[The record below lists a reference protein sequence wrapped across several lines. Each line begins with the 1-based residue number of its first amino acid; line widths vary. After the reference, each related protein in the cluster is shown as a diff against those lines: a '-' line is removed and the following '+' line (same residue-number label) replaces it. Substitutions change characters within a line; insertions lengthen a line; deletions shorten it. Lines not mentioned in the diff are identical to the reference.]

1 MMTQA
6 ETQMRKGMLVYC
18 VLLLCK
24 DGKVY
29 SSEIIRELR
38 AAELIVV
45 EGTLYPLLNRL
56 ARDKLLG
63 YEWQESEQGP
73 PRKYYW
79 LTDEGHKLLDGLE
92 ATYNRLHKTISKL
105 ASHQPSPD
113 DLRSVSARPAAPT
126 DTLRTPGSNGYRSL
140 AVRSVETTGH
150 HRDEPNIR
158 PAKTNG
164 TPKKGKT

>member
-1 MMTQA
+1 MNDSAAEQSFTDQS

-24 DGKVY
+24 NGKVY
-29 SSEIIRELR
+29 TSDIIRQLR
-38 AAELIVV
+38 EAELIVV

-79 LTDEGHKLLDGLE
+79 LTDEGRQLLEGLS
-92 ATYNRLHKTISKL
+92 ATYNRLHTTVSKL
-105 ASHQPSPD
+105 
-113 DLRSVSARPAAPT
+113 
-126 DTLRTPGSNGYRSL
+126 
-140 AVRSVETTGH
+140 E
-150 HRDEPNIR
+150 
-158 PAKTNG
+158 
-164 TPKKGKT
+164 KGKS

>member
-1 MMTQA
+1 MNETTQDDA
-6 ETQMRKGMLVYC
+6 PAESFEKQVETQMRKGMLVYC

-24 DGKVY
+24 GGKVY
-29 SSEIIRELR
+29 SSEIIQQLR

-79 LTDEGHKLLDGLE
+79 LTDDGKATLAELQRTYQRLTASITTLE
-92 ATYNRLHKTISKL
+92 
-105 ASHQPSPD
+105 
-113 DLRSVSARPAAPT
+113 
-126 DTLRTPGSNGYRSL
+126 
-140 AVRSVETTGH
+140 
-150 HRDEPNIR
+150 
-158 PAKTNG
+158 
-164 TPKKGKT
+164 KGKS